1 MNRIGDFAL
10 YIVIVYSYIFF
21 KTFDF
26 ALLNLLIK
34 SDLSPFYFKI
44 FGLDISK
51 IDFLCF
57 FLLLAC
63 VGKSAQLGLHS

>member
-1 MNRIGDFAL
+1 MNRFGDFAL
-10 YIVIVYSYIFF
+10 YISIVYFYVFF

-26 ALLNLLIK
+26 TSLNLLIK
-34 SDLSPFYFKI
+34 SDLSPIYFN
-44 FGLDISK
+44 FLSFTISK